1 MANGGEVVFEFKGN
15 TKDIQKA
22 YEDVQSGAKKAA
34 SSFEDTI
41 SSALSSTNLLKSGIS
56 MATTAISGAFNI
68 ATDSLN
74 KLGDGLLDLSDNSI
88 SKATSALSGLGAV
101 GVAAFAGI
109 ATGVKNATKRY
120 DTLKNFPKIM
130 KNFGIGATESKE
142 AISELEKAIDGLP
155 TALDD
160 AASGTARLVAKNSDV
175 KKSTKYFKAMNDA
188 IVAGNAPAEQQR
200 SAIEQLT
207 QAYSKGK
214 PDMMEWRT
222 LMMAMPGQLNQ
233 VAKAMGKVDAT
244 QLGEDLRSGKVSMDE
259 FMDTLVRL
267 DTEGVGDFLSFQD
280 QVHNAVDSI
289 GTAMTNFGNRVN
301 KGFAEVLGGID
312 TAFENSQFKSLAGI
326 INQISTNVKNALT
339 KIGTAI
345 KDNKVV
351 QDFAIDIAHM
361 TEAMTDFVNSVSPQT
376 IDNIVST
383 VTALIR
389 NLPLIGAAI
398 GGLNLSKGFI
408 GTLGTGL
415 TGIQSF
421 ADGITDYKLSV
432 VSNVPIVGQALGG
445 LGASIEKFRTS
456 VAINALKMLTAVGG
470 FSVAFGT
477 LGLVL
482 GQMNIDSENA
492 IYRFAKTFS
501 EKAPEVIKTFVQNI
515 VKQLPAIIQNGSNIM
530 GALLTGIINALPY
543 VIAGISEVINAL
555 IQITNNNAD
564 LIGQLLVTIMVGLAT
579 IILNNL
585 PLIVETAMKIL
596 TAVINYL
603 SENADTLIP
612 VIVDCVILIAKTL
625 IDNLPT
631 IILAA
636 GRLINALKQA
646 LKDYAPTAMKNAAT
660 TIGTSL
666 LNNISNAFS
675 NIWSIGAN
683 LVKGLWSGINDKI
696 GWVVSKIRGMGSS
709 IINAIKGIFG
719 VHSPSVEFAYIG
731 KMNMLGL
738 EEGMENEQKKVQSQ
752 IDGMFNLEPNISQT
766 MQVAEP
772 RQDLQSAMQNMI
784 LNLQDRPISLD
795 IRADEGIIVKKATE
809 GFKDYVRK
817 TGTLPFPVMV

>member
-1 MANGGEVVFEFKGN
+1 MANGGEVIFEFKGD
-15 TKDIQKA
+15 TKDIKKS
-22 YEDVQSGAKKAA
+22 YEDLENGAKKVA

-41 SSALSSTNLLKSGIS
+41 NNALDSTNLLKSGIS
-56 MATTAISGAFNI
+56 LATTAISGAFNI
-68 ATDSLN
+68 ATESLN
-74 KLGDGLLDLSDNSI
+74 KLGDGLLDLSQNSI
-88 SKATSALSGLGAV
+88 SKTTDALSGLGAI

-109 ATGVKNATKRY
+109 ATGIKNATKRF

-130 KNFGIGATESKE
+130 KNFGISAEDSET
-142 AISELEKAIDGLP
+142 AINDLSDAIDGLP

-160 AASGTARLVAKNSDV
+160 AASGVARLVAKNSDI

-244 QLGEDLRSGKVSMDE
+244 KLGEDLRTGKISMDE

-267 DTEGVGDFLSFQD
+267 DTEGVGEFLSFQD

-289 GTAMTNFGNRVN
+289 GTAITNVGNRIN
-301 KGFAEVLGGID
+301 KGFAEILGGID
-312 TAFENSQFKSLAGI
+312 KSFENSKFGSLAGI
-326 INQISTNVKNALT
+326 INQLSTNIKNALT
-339 KIGTAI
+339 NIGTAI
-345 KDNKVV
+345 KDNKTV
-351 QDFAIDIAHM
+351 QDFANTIADLTDKM
-361 TEAMTDFVNSVSPQT
+361 TNFVNSVSPQT
-376 IDNIVST
+376 LDNIVSS
-383 VTALIR
+383 VTALIQ

-432 VSNVPIVGQALGG
+432 VSNVPIVGEALGG

-456 VAINALKMLTAVGG
+456 VAVNALKMLTAVGG
-470 FSVAFGT
+470 FSVAFGM

-482 GQMNIDSENA
+482 GQMNITSNGA
-492 IYRFAKTFS
+492 IEEFAKTFAT
-501 EKAPEVIKTFVQNI
+501 KAPEAIKGFVKGI
-515 VKQLPAIIQNGSNIM
+515 REQLPNIIKNGSEVM
-530 GALLTGIINALPY
+530 GALLKGIIESLPY
-543 VIAGISEVINAL
+543 VIAGIGDILNAL
-555 IQITNNNAD
+555 IEITNQNAD
-564 LIGQLLVTIMVGLAT
+564 LIGNLLVTIMVGLAT

-585 PLIVETAMKIL
+585 PLIVDTAMKIL
-596 TAVINYL
+596 VAVVNYL
-603 SENADTLIP
+603 SENADTLVP
-612 VIVDCVILIAKTL
+612 VIIDCVILVASTI
-625 IDNLPT
+625 IDNLPL
-631 IILAA
+631 IISA
-636 GRLINALKQA
+636 GAKLINALKNA
-646 LKDYAPTAMKNAAT
+646 IKDNAPSMMKNAVS
-660 TIGTSL
+660 TIGSSI
-666 LNNISNAFS
+666 LNNLA
-675 NIWSIGAN
+675 NIINNVWSIGAN
-683 LVKGLWSGINDKI
+683 LVKGLWNGINDKI
-696 GWVVSKIRGMGSS
+696 SWVIGKIRGMGAS

-752 IDGMFNLEPNISQT
+752 IDGMFNLQPNVSQT

-772 RQDLQSAMQNMI
+772 RQDIQSAMRNMI